1 MPMEAQTPP
10 VVLGHSQTLE
20 HQKEV
25 KLSNVAAAKGSTII
39 TIFLFILANGQVDMV
54 WFTEE

>member
-1 MPMEAQTPP
+1 MEAQTPP